1 MISEIK
7 CLNWNVLVNVM
18 HDRIILYLAI
28 EKKFKKSRKKS
39 VPTDADFLE
48 ETSLLKFETLF
59 DY

>member
-7 CLNWNVLVNVM
+7 CLNWNVLVNIM

-28 EKKFKKSRKKS
+28 EKKLKKSRKKS